1 MRVLSSQMIA
11 IELPNHTM
19 QQHATRTPKPSR
31 VLPPLCAM
39 RWFCAWARHCASLG
53 VQTAHIDMQKDRQGS
68 TKPVVAKAHAGP
80 TVQDHPRGLGDGQHH
95 PATARPWT
103 TSSRRQRGASSFALR
118 VSVAYRLSGKSLK
131 LAELLHALLSDG
143 GRARQEA
150 KGHPHGTA
158 LPPPPSALPQPSGT
172 STRATGRPRV
182 SRHCTHCPLLQE
194 RAKGFML
201 RSALLCH
208 LLAGSVQ
215 QGLATSVEC
224 LPYRSDEALLD
235 FSGAKPQRFLYCSSP
250 RLSAPGSYPVPQRR
264 PCCTTTWAALPV
276 TTARRQVMNARQRCR
291 SSATSAPIQD
301 APVRP

>member
-1 MRVLSSQMIA
+1 
-11 IELPNHTM
+11 
-19 QQHATRTPKPSR
+19 
-31 VLPPLCAM
+31 
-39 RWFCAWARHCASLG
+39 
-53 VQTAHIDMQKDRQGS
+53 MQKDRQGS

-158 LPPPPSALPQPSGT
+158 LPPPPSALFLS
-172 STRATGRPRV
+172 RAAHRPARPGAHESPV
-182 SRHCTHCPLLQE
+182 TVRAALSR
-194 RAKGFML
+194 RAKAFML